1 MKKITKKTVWKL
13 MSEYIRLRD
22 CLKTTGTLTRG
33 HCYTC
38 GKSFSF
44 KELQAGHV
52 IDGRCGTMIFDER
65 GLRAQCMGCNVFKH
79 GNKEEFIPKFI
90 EEVGNEIFEEL
101 KREKRIPKNWKQSE
115 LETLASELKGKIAYI
130 KQL

>member
-1 MKKITKKTVWKL
+1 MIKTLKKKVWKL
-13 MSEYIRLRD
+13 MSQYVRLRD

-38 GKSFSF
+38 GRSFSF

-52 IDGRCGTMIFDER
+52 LDGRCGTMIFDER
-65 GLRAQCMGCNVFKH
+65 GLRAQCAGCNVFLH

-90 EEVGNEIFEEL
+90 DECGIELLDEL
-101 KREKRIPKNWKQSE
+101 KREKRTPKNWKE
-115 LETLASELKGKIAYI
+115 SELKELEAQLQDKIAYI
-130 KQL
+130 EKL